1 MENNKLLSFKSD
13 RLGNFCRRAC
23 HEGKK
28 AEEEK

>member
-1 MENNKLLSFKSD
+1 MDSNKLLRFMTG
-13 RLGNFCRRAC
+13 RLRNFCRRAC